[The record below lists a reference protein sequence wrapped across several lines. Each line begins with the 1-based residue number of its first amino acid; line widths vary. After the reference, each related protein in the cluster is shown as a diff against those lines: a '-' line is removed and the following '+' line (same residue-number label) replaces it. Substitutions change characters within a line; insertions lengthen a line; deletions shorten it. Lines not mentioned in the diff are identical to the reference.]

1 LESTT
6 SISLYLELLKRSLTF
21 LLYAPCFL
29 DIQENDE
36 PKIIRPSDSHVS
48 RRIEGRDWP
57 GVADTM
63 IGLYRLNNLQYCLEQ
78 VLASR
83 VPGDVIE
90 CGVWRGG
97 AAIFLRGLLK
107 AHGVTDRCVWLAD
120 SFCGLP
126 APNAEKYP
134 ADREMTLHL
143 ARYLAVPL
151 AQVRAN
157 FSRYGLLDD
166 QVRFVEG
173 WFRDTL
179 PALNNQTWSLMRLD
193 GDMYESTIDALVNLY
208 PNLSPGGFVIID
220 DYADIPACR
229 QAVHDFRER
238 YGISEEIQP
247 IDWSGAFWQKGENQL
262 QVTIRHQQMQLD
274 QLRSELEFSKKEAAA
289 SSATLEAIMGS
300 TSWHTLQRWR
310 TFRDRLI
317 PSGSYLRRIYDR
329 LLGAFRPT
337 H

>member
-1 LESTT
+1 M
-6 SISLYLELLKRSLTF
+6 ELLKRSLTF
-21 LLYAPCFL
+21 LLYAPFFL

-36 PKIIRPSDSHVS
+36 PKIIRPSDTHLS

-63 IGLYRLNNLQYCLEQ
+63 IGLHRLNNLQYCIEQ
-78 VLASR
+78 ILASR

-107 AHGVTDRCVWLAD
+107 AHGVTERCVWLAD

-126 APNAEKYP
+126 APNADKYP

-143 ARYLAVPL
+143 ANYLAVPL
-151 AQVRAN
+151 AQVREN

-193 GDMYESTIDALVNLY
+193 GDMYESTMDALVNLY

-220 DYADIPACR
+220 DYSDIPACL

-238 YGISEEIQP
+238 YCINDEIQL
-247 IDWSGAFWQKGENQL
+247 IDWSGAFWQKRESQL
-262 QVTIRHQQMQLD
+262 QVTIRHQQMQLQ
-274 QLRSELEFSKKEAAA
+274 QLRSELELSRKEAANSEEMLKVITHSA
-289 SSATLEAIMGS
+289 S
-300 TSWHTLQRWR
+300 WRTLQRWR
-310 TFRDRLI
+310 TLRNRLI
-317 PSGSYLRRIYDR
+317 PSGSYLRRAYDR
-329 LLGAFRPT
+329 LIGASRPT
-337 H
+337 D

>member
-1 LESTT
+1 
-6 SISLYLELLKRSLTF
+6 
-21 LLYAPCFL
+21 
-29 DIQENDE
+29 
-36 PKIIRPSDSHVS
+36 
-48 RRIEGRDWP
+48 
-57 GVADTM
+57 M
-63 IGLYRLNNLQYCLEQ
+63 IGLHRLNNLQYCLEQ
-78 VLASR
+78 ILASR

-107 AHGVTDRCVWLAD
+107 AHGVTERCVWLAD

-126 APNAEKYP
+126 APNADKYP

-143 ARYLAVPL
+143 ANYLAVPL
-151 AQVRAN
+151 AQVREN

-193 GDMYESTIDALVNLY
+193 GDMYESTMDALVNLY

-220 DYADIPACR
+220 DYSDIPACR

-238 YGISEEIQP
+238 YCINDEIQL
-247 IDWSGAFWQKGENQL
+247 IDWSGAFWQKRESQL
-262 QVTIRHQQMQLD
+262 QVTIRHQQMQLQ
-274 QLRSELEFSKKEAAA
+274 QLRSELELSRKEAANSEEMLKVITHSA
-289 SSATLEAIMGS
+289 S
-300 TSWHTLQRWR
+300 WRTLQRWR
-310 TFRDRLI
+310 TLRNRLI
-317 PSGSYLRRIYDR
+317 PSGSYLRRAYDR
-329 LLGAFRPT
+329 LIGASRPT
-337 H
+337 D